1 MTFIIPFPRV
11 ALGKEGGHTLGSH
24 GQKRSVIC
32 PSECLVWVY
41 NSCNGAREQ
50 WPLNKSSK
58 TSQHHKQ
65 PKDSFIES
73 QGPSQT
79 SIKPSEYNR
88 RQTQI
93 PVRKG
98 VQIPPSPCGLRTL
111 LPYLRNLSV
120 SMQDHR
126 RNGHSKC
133 LILAHISAQHTVGM
147 SVAGKGDVGNYD
159 WSVSA
164 FPCPWLTAHTNDNI
178 YNTASILLLSLM
190 SVSGI
195 QCQLL
200 ILFHS
205 TPSW

>member
-11 ALGKEGGHTLGSH
+11 ALGKEGGHTLGPH

-50 WPLNKSSK
+50 WPLNRSSK

-98 VQIPPSPCGLRTL
+98 VQIPPLTMWLEDSIAL
-111 LPYLRNLSV
+111 LEKPQRVNARS
-120 SMQDHR
+120 QE
-126 RNGHSKC
+126 KWT
-133 LILAHISAQHTVGM
+133 Q
-147 SVAGKGDVGNYD
+147 
-159 WSVSA
+159 
-164 FPCPWLTAHTNDNI
+164 
-178 YNTASILLLSLM
+178 
-190 SVSGI
+190 
-195 QCQLL
+195 
-200 ILFHS
+200 
-205 TPSW
+205 